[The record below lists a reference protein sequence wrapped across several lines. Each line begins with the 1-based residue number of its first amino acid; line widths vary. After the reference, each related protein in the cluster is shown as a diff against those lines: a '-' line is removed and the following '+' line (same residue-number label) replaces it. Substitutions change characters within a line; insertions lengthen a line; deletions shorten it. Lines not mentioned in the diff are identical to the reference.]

1 MEAKSASAK
10 DSYQRRSQPERL
22 IAVRTNF
29 NAAKKKGFL
38 IDPDFVWLLS
48 TVRCGK

>member
-10 DSYQRRSQPERL
+10 DSCQRYSQLERL

-38 IDPDFVWLLS
+38 IDPEFVWPSS
-48 TVRCGK
+48 TVRCGQ